1 MTRQKLVVLSGAG
14 ISKESGIPTFRDNNG
29 LWKQYRFEEVASPEA
44 WRRDPAMVLEFY
56 NFRRKIV
63 RKSKPNYA
71 HIALAELEKKFDVII
86 ITQNVDDLHERA
98 GSKNIL
104 HLHGEIMKARST
116 ANPEIIVDL
125 NSDELNIGD
134 KCPLG
139 SQLRPH
145 IVWFGEPV
153 PNIVKAIEI
162 VKTAD
167 IFLVI
172 GTGLQ
177 VYPAAGLINYTPK
190 KCKNFLIDPGTE
202 FLLPQDFI
210 HIKSTAV
217 EGMKIFLEKYLISN

>member
-1 MTRQKLVVLSGAG
+1 MTRQKFVVLSGAG

-44 WRRDPAMVLEFY
+44 WRSDPALVLEFY

-63 RKSKPNYA
+63 RNSKPNYA

-98 GSKNIL
+98 GSKNII

-116 ANPEIIVDL
+116 TNPEIIIDL
-125 NSDELNIGD
+125 DSDELNIGD

-145 IVWFGEPV
+145 IVWFGEHV
-153 PNIVKAIEI
+153 PNIDKAIEI
-162 VKTAD
+162 IKTAD

-177 VYPAAGLINYTPK
+177 VYPAAGLIKYTTK
-190 KCKNFLIDPGTE
+190 KCKNFLIDPGAE
-202 FLLPQDFI
+202 FELPENFI

-217 EGMKIFLEKYLISN
+217 EGMKILIEKYLISY